1 MTSLKKTI
9 ECSDPDDPRVLMEPS
24 LEVQLKCTREYLD
37 KAKTA
42 LVEAGANIYQT
53 RRSKE

>member
-9 ECSDPDDPRVLMEPS
+9 ECSDPDDPRVLIEPS